1 MYLNVNNKALFN
13 QKSEHHLAIEKQLD
27 SFDSFKN
34 IKIDKR
40 AKSARIAR
48 SSILPSPTK
57 VEVKHKANICD
68 LNVIYVFY
76 FWSTNWLIFV

>member
-1 MYLNVNNKALFN
+1 LNNSFKALFN
-13 QKSEHHLAIEKQLD
+13 EKSEHHLALEKQLD

-76 FWSTNWLIFV
+76 F